1 MSATKLKFCGMKR
14 VEDAREAE
22 RLKANFIGV
31 ILTASPRKVSVDEA
45 LRLFDA
51 APSPRKVG
59 VVGSGTVTSFASAAR
74 ALDLDVIQVHRTL
87 TSDETARLRDEFDGE
102 IWAVIPVD
110 QATGTIPPAW
120 HQIADSADAL
130 LLDTSAGGK
139 TGGTGKTF
147 NWKSAAAEAKKVE
160 REIPIVLAG
169 GLNPENVA
177 EAIGILHPAV
187 VDVSSGVESSPG
199 VKSHQLMQAFAKAV
213 LSASI
218 V

>member
-1 MSATKLKFCGMKR
+1 MSATKFKFCGMKR

-22 RLKANFIGV
+22 RLKANYIGV
-31 ILTASPRKVSVDEA
+31 ILTASPRKVSIDEA

-59 VVGSGTVTSFASAAR
+59 VVGIGTASSFARAAR
-74 ALDLDVIQVHRTL
+74 DLELDVIQVHRAL
-87 TSDETARLRDEFDGE
+87 TPDETARLRDEFDGN
-102 IWAVIPVD
+102 IWAVIPVEEK
-110 QATGTIPPAW
+110 TGSIPPEW

-130 LLDTSAGGK
+130 LLDTSAGGR
-139 TGGTGKTF
+139 TGGTGKSF
-147 NWKSAAAEAKKVE
+147 NWKNAEVEARKVE

-169 GLNPENVA
+169 GLNPANVA
-177 EAIGILHPAV
+177 EAIGILRPSV
-187 VDVSSGVESSPG
+187 VDVSSGVESAPG
-199 VKSHQLMQAFAKAV
+199 VKDHNLMQAFAKAV